1 MTIPDAINTLKR
13 TQDAN
18 RVRGDDLGP
27 PKTPSIDVFHQKY
40 EVKEELGRGL
50 TSVVYKCVDRYTS
63 QQNAVKIID
72 LYHNSDFNILDSILC
87 EVNALAVLPPHP
99 SIIALHEVYQ
109 SETNVY
115 IVLELAPNG
124 ELFDYVNKHVKLPE
138 KTTCML
144 MEQLFQGIEHLHS
157 HNVVH
162 RDIKMENI
170 LLNDKFGIK
179 LTDFGFA
186 KLLNDGERLYD
197 LCGTLSYLAPELIR
211 ASMGVN
217 KAGYGVEVDMW
228 ACGVLLYT
236 LITGHPPFSH
246 HKQLQLMR
254 QIQDAKYNKNCEA
267 WKQLSPSVQTLIG
280 SLLQPN
286 PSERL
291 TAKQAL
297 QHPWFNNK
305 RSFSHNKKKH
315 KTFKNAAILV
325 FFISSL
331 KISAAKA
338 ADRCH
343 VIDQTKLSV
352 KPYQI
357 KTVRKALDD
366 VAFTIYG
373 HWVQREDPASRALM
387 FQHKRVKDKTRT
399 VSTSFDDS

>member
-1 MTIPDAINTLKR
+1 MTIPDDINPSKSS
-13 TQDAN
+13 QD
-18 RVRGDDLGP
+18 VHSIRGD
-27 PKTPSIDVFHQKY
+27 TPSIDIFHQKY

-50 TSVVYKCVDRYTS
+50 TAIVCKCIDRYTS
-63 QQNAVKIID
+63 QQYAVKIID
-72 LYHNSDFNILDSILC
+72 LYHNSDFNVLDSVLC
-87 EVNALAVLPPHP
+87 EVNALAVLPLHP
-99 SIIALHEVYQ
+99 SVIALHEVYQ
-109 SETNVY
+109 SDTNVY

-144 MEQLFQGIEHLHS
+144 MEQLFQGIDHLHS

-186 KLLNDGERLYD
+186 KLLSDGERLYE
-197 LCGTLSYLAPELIR
+197 LCGTLSYLAPEMIR

-217 KAGYGVEVDMW
+217 LAGYGVEVDMW

-236 LITGHPPFSH
+236 LITGHPPFAH

-254 QIQDAKYNKNCEA
+254 QIQGAKYNKNCQA
-267 WKQLSPSVQTLIG
+267 WKQLSPSVQSLIG
-280 SLLQPN
+280 SLLEPD
-286 PSERL
+286 PAERF

-297 QHPWFNNK
+297 LHQWFNNK
-305 RSFSHNKKKH
+305 RSFSHNKKRH
-315 KTFKNAAILV
+315 KTFKNAAHLV

-338 ADRCH
+338 ADSN
-343 VIDQTKLSV
+343 VIDTADLSV

-387 FQHKRVKDKTRT
+387 FQHKKGSEMMEVYRARA
-399 VSTSFDDS
+399 SLSQSR